1 VGFLDQVE
9 SEHLRH
15 YPRYL
20 KAIQRRLE
28 KLKLEPH
35 KDLALRQQ
43 ITVYWQKYLTYVKAN
58 RVLSKEVIEFRWMLE
73 EFRVSLFAQELGTA
87 KPVSAK
93 RLDKLLE
100 EWEK

>member
-1 VGFLDQVE
+1 MEPDN
-9 SEHLRH
+9 LRH

-20 KAIQRRLE
+20 KAVQRRLE
-28 KLKLEPH
+28 KLKADPN

-43 ITVYWQKYLTYVKAN
+43 VNPYWQKYVGYLKAN
-58 RVLSKEVIEFRWMLE
+58 RVVSAEVIEFRWMLE

-93 RLDKLLE
+93 RLDKV
-100 EWEK
+100 WKGVT